1 VAREAAHKVDVPL
14 CGGVQSGLKRGDLGL
29 GTGHLCESG
38 RMRGAFQ
45 ALRGI
50 AVKHPEAL
58 VTPLAVFAIALAVG
72 YLCRSLLLKALA
84 AWSAKTDSRA
94 GRILTDALRGP
105 LVIWILI
112 LAVHLS
118 FQSSELPSR
127 FTQWTVEPLR
137 VLFVLSLTLMSMR
150 IAGDLIRFSGAQ
162 IPGAVPVTTL
172 TQTLAQLFVL
182 IVGVLIVLNQLN
194 ISITPILTAL
204 GVGGLAVALA
214 LQDTL
219 ANLFSGF
226 YVTVAGQV
234 RLGDY
239 IKMDSGSEGY
249 VSDITWRSTTIRTL
263 GNNLIIVPN
272 SKLAQA
278 IVTNYHLPNKRMPV
292 SLQVNVGYDADPAH
306 VERVLLEI
314 ATEVARDVPDMLSD
328 PAPSVT
334 WDPGMSESWVGVSL
348 NYTVVEF
355 ASQFAVRNELRKR
368 IFARFHRDGV
378 PASYPARAIYMR
390 GQAEEA
396 PAQNG
401 DGTGNRAAAFSG
413 RNPPTLP

>member
-1 VAREAAHKVDVPL
+1 
-14 CGGVQSGLKRGDLGL
+14 
-29 GTGHLCESG
+29 
-38 RMRGAFQ
+38 
-45 ALRGI
+45 
-50 AVKHPEAL
+50 
-58 VTPLAVFAIALAVG
+58 VFAVVLGVG
-72 YLCRSLLLKALA
+72 YLCRRLLLKALA
-84 AWSAKTDSRA
+84 AWSAKTENRA

-118 FQSSELPSR
+118 IESSDLPAH
-127 FTQWTVEPLR
+127 FTQWTIEPLR
-137 VLFVLSLTLMSMR
+137 VLFVLSLTLMCMR

-182 IVGVLIVLNQLN
+182 IVGVLIILNQLH

-239 IKMDSGSEGY
+239 IEMDSGSEGY
-249 VSDITWRSTTIRTL
+249 VQDITWRSTTIRTL

-314 ATEVARDVPDMLSD
+314 AAEVTRVLPEMLSD
-328 PAPSVT
+328 PAPSIT
-334 WDPGMSESWVGVSL
+334 WDPGMGESWVGVSL
-348 NYTVVEF
+348 NYTVTEF
-355 ASQFAVRNELRKR
+355 ASQFTVRNELRKR
-368 IFARFHRDGV
+368 IFARFHQDGV
-378 PASYPARAIYMR
+378 PAPYPARAIYMR
-390 GQAEEA
+390 GPAEEA
-396 PAQNG
+396 AAHNG
-401 DGTGNRAAAFSG
+401 DSAGNRAATFSG
-413 RNPPTLP
+413 RTPSTLQP